1 MEFDIQKYASL
12 ARIRLTG
19 EEQAKYQ
26 KDLEEILG
34 HVAELTKVNT
44 DGVEPMTGGTEL
56 RNVFRKDALTERD
69 VFAPSFP
76 QESNSHLK
84 VPKILDYEA

>member
-1 MEFDIQKYASL
+1 MEFDVRKYASL
-12 ARIRLTG
+12 ARIRLTE
-19 EEQAKYQ
+19 EEQTKYQ

-56 RNVFRKDALTERD
+56 RNVFREDVLVEKD

-76 QESNSHLK
+76 QESSNHLK